1 MTKQVKNYSSCPV
14 EATIDLIKGKWK
26 IVIMFRLKDEPK
38 RFNQLT
44 RLLPNITQRM
54 LTSQLRELEE
64 SNLIHREVYPEVPV
78 KVVYSLTPL
87 AVSMMPL
94 MLSIKEWGKEYLT
107 LQNNKSHQVMEALR
121 QVC

>member
-1 MTKQVKNYSSCPV
+1 
-14 EATIDLIKGKWK
+14 
-26 IVIMFRLKDEPK
+26 MFKLKDEPK

-107 LQNNKSHQVMEALR
+107 LQNNKCYQVIEALR
-121 QVC
+121 QV

>member
-26 IVIMFRLKDEPK
+26 IVIMFKLKDEPK

-107 LQNNKSHQVMEALR
+107 LQNNKCHQVMEALR
-121 QVC
+121 QV

>member
-1 MTKQVKNYSSCPV
+1 MTIQVKNYSSCPV

-107 LQNNKSHQVMEALR
+107 LQNNKCYQVIEALR
-121 QVC
+121 QV